1 MTGDEPFVFTDAA
14 KLSVGNV
21 RAPACPVGSQATWAQ
36 IVTAFASMALF
47 AALLIGALTRN
58 PASLLGAGLSLIALA
73 VASWV
78 FVGAIKHAEP
88 GVGSG

>member
-1 MTGDEPFVFTDAA
+1 MTGDEPFVFADAA

-36 IVTAFASMALF
+36 IVTAFAGVALF
-47 AALLIGALTRN
+47 AVLLIGALTRN

-73 VASWV
+73 VALWV
-78 FVGAIKHAEP
+78 AAGAVKSRMHLH
-88 GVGSG
+88 SRS